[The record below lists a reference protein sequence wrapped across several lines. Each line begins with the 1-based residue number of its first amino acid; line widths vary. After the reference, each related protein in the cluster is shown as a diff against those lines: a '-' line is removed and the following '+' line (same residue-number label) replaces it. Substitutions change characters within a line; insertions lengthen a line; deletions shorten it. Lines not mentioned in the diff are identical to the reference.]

1 MLPPRG
7 QVMDERPAT
16 PQWWEPYA
24 AEFPDWAA
32 WRAVS
37 GLLYA
42 RKLGTS
48 PPLIVG
54 GEDAVDLRDQI
65 IRAEA
70 QIEVQNGK

>member
-1 MLPPRG
+1 MG
-7 QVMDERPAT
+7 DEEEPQI

-24 AEFPDWAA
+24 TEFPDWTA
-32 WRAVS
+32 WRAAS
-37 GLLYA
+37 GLLHA
-42 RKLGTS
+42 RKLGVE

-70 QIEVQNGK
+70 QLHG